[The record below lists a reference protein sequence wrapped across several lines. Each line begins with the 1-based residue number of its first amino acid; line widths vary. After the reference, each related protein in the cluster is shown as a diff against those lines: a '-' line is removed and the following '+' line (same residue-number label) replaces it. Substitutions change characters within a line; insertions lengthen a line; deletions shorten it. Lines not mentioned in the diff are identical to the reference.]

1 MNELTINIL
10 CKQFGID
17 KDVIDFVNEK
27 EKYILDK
34 FEEIDKIKEY
44 NQFKVINAMQECK
57 LSSTDFNWT
66 TGYGYGDLGR
76 DKVEEIYARVF
87 NTEDALVRPT
97 IASGTHAL
105 TLTLSGILRPSD
117 ELIAITGAPY
127 DTLQKVIGIKGNI
140 PGNLMEFG
148 IKYKEIPLVNN
159 TIDVN
164 NVLNNIGNRTKIL
177 LIQRSTG
184 YSDRRALTVEE
195 IETAV
200 KAIRKENDEVIIMV
214 DNCYGEF
221 LEYKEPTDVGVDIM
235 AGSLIKNPGGGIA
248 LAGGYIVGKRNLV
261 QLIANRLTA
270 PGLGKECGLSFGT
283 TRSTLQGLFLAPH
296 IVSEAVKGA
305 LLVAIVYKEL
315 GFNVVPDVDDKRS
328 DIIQSIQLNSPERV
342 VEFCRGI
349 QAASAVDSFV
359 VPEAWEMPG
368 YEDKVVM
375 AAGGFIEGS
384 SIEISADGPI
394 RDPYF
399 VYYQGG
405 LTYEHCKLGVLKS
418 LNNLIEKKLIDIT
431 KTKNLKQD

>member
-1 MNELTINIL
+1 MQCRN
-10 CKQFGID
+10 
-17 KDVIDFVNEK
+17 VIIF
-27 EKYILDK
+27 
-34 FEEIDKIKEY
+34 
-44 NQFKVINAMQECK
+44 
-57 LSSTDFNWT
+57 TDFNWT

-235 AGSLIKNPGGGIA
+235 AGS
-248 LAGGYIVGKRNLV
+248 
-261 QLIANRLTA
+261 
-270 PGLGKECGLSFGT
+270 
-283 TRSTLQGLFLAPH
+283 
-296 IVSEAVKGA
+296 
-305 LLVAIVYKEL
+305 
-315 GFNVVPDVDDKRS
+315 
-328 DIIQSIQLNSPERV
+328 
-342 VEFCRGI
+342 
-349 QAASAVDSFV
+349 
-359 VPEAWEMPG
+359 
-368 YEDKVVM
+368 
-375 AAGGFIEGS
+375 
-384 SIEISADGPI
+384 
-394 RDPYF
+394 
-399 VYYQGG
+399 
-405 LTYEHCKLGVLKS
+405 
-418 LNNLIEKKLIDIT
+418 
-431 KTKNLKQD
+431 